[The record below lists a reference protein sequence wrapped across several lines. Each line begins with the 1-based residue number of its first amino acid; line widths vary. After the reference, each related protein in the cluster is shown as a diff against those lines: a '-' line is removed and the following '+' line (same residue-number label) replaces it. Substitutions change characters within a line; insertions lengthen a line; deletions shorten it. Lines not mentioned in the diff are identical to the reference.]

1 MKMSRRFQVF
11 AAIVAVCAC
20 NQIAN
25 AQYQHMH
32 WIPGPP
38 RTPKVP
44 PAHGLYGVS
53 QAFVHSSWSND
64 PPTNTWT
71 NNSDGSELWP
81 CFSGVDCPTIGNP
94 SISLPNWGLVTGAPS
109 FTWSLAE
116 CNGTTNGTT
125 VPYTLGE
132 TWNWTEINGNYVPCG
147 QINSFYQDFTGDTTD
162 EVLWRA
168 VVTQGRNVIADTG
181 IEDWGPNPWGAT
193 GACCILLSWQDFNF
207 GTLGD
212 PTGPNNG
219 NCVPNYNYPT
229 SGPPTSYP
237 VITAGDHTCVDPV
250 AGLATI
256 LVTTEIATPKW
267 TCSSGT
273 CTVTYKR
280 VYALNQQWNIDLD

>member
-168 VVTQGRNVIADTG
+168 VVPQGRNVIADTG
-181 IEDWGPNPWGAT
+181 IEDWGPNPWGLPGPAAYSSLGRTSTSALWAT
-193 GACCILLSWQDFNF
+193 RLARTTVTVCPTTITPLLGRPRRIRSLPQE
-207 GTLGD
+207 
-212 PTGPNNG
+212 
-219 NCVPNYNYPT
+219 
-229 SGPPTSYP
+229 
-237 VITAGDHTCVDPV
+237 DHTCVDPV